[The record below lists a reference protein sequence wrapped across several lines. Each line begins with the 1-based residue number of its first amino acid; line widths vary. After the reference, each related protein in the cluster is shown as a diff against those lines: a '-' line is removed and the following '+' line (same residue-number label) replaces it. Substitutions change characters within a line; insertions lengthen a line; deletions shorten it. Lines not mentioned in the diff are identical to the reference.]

1 MTIAETILEIA
12 NFFLRVKSWASLSV
26 EIKCNILWEINDRAT
41 EPQISHKSELANAEC
56 WSLDTK
62 RLIPT
67 PTAVIAT
74 TNKKCDYNIDT
85 LILFAFNLF
94 KLHYLLQLLII
105 IIIIIII
112 VAMENK
118 IADPSVENWKTGL

>member
-1 MTIAETILEIA
+1 MQ
-12 NFFLRVKSWASLSV
+12 NV
-26 EIKCNILWEINDRAT
+26 D
-41 EPQISHKSELANAEC
+41 H
-56 WSLDTK
+56 DTK

-85 LILFAFNLF
+85 LLFAFNLF
-94 KLHYLLQLLII
+94 KLHYLLQLL
-105 IIIIIII
+105 IIIIII

-118 IADPSVENWKTGL
+118 IADPSVENWKTGS